1 MFNLNLKSNSRKN
14 LCNTNLIVDPFTQVN
29 RLSKWQNKSQNPS
42 QILRS
47 CEIIDLS
54 VGEMNC

>member
-1 MFNLNLKSNSRKN
+1 MFNLNLKSNSHNN
-14 LCNTNLIVDPFTQVN
+14 LRNTNLIVDPFMQVN

-47 CEIIDLS
+47 CGIIDFS
-54 VGEMNC
+54 VEKTTC